1 MRAFAWPGDD
11 AVDFFKKGSFKGLI
25 LVYALWLTSTSLGAS
40 LFEVYFYN
48 LGLSIPGIYLAD
60 SLWFL
65 GSLLVIPLFRGFRA
79 RDFMLAGI
87 AISFV
92 SVGILLLDPSPS
104 AAIPFRLLIGVTNL
118 FFWAPFNILYY
129 EFRKGDNAALGAVYY
144 AIGPVLS
151 LFTPAIA
158 GFLAASIGFPIL
170 FALAMLSFALTFAA
184 TFLLIENKG
193 YGYSFISCIRS
204 ISGLRSLIFME
215 GFAGMA
221 ITSITL
227 NVMLL
232 LFENHPA
239 GFGLFTSLVT
249 VFAVAASLVTARLSD
264 RLKRRREFLLPLV
277 ALFSLASVFASQSHD
292 VLSFFVGFGLVS
304 FFSRIFYPLPLA
316 LVVDNSKS
324 LVESMVGR
332 EIFLN
337 LGRLCGG
344 ILGWLVLLRA
354 DISTVLL
361 LQGLFLFAYVP
372 IFENRKRKLSSH

>member
-1 MRAFAWPGDD
+1 MASN
-11 AVDFFKKGSFKGLI
+11 FKNLMI
-25 LVYALWLTSTSLGAS
+25 VYALWLASTSLGFS
-40 LFEVYFYN
+40 LFEVYFFN
-48 LGLSIPGIYLAD
+48 LGVSIPGIYLAD

-92 SVGILLLDPSPS
+92 SVGLLLLQPAPI
-104 AAIPFRLLIGVTNL
+104 AAIAFRLLIGVTNL
-118 FFWAPFNILYY
+118 FFWAPFNTLYY
-129 EFRKGDNAALGAVYY
+129 EYRKGDNAAMGAMYY
-144 AIGPVLS
+144 AVSPILS

-158 GFLAASIGFPIL
+158 GFFASSFGFPL
-170 FALAMLSFALTFAA
+170 LYGLAMLTFAA
-184 TFLLIENKG
+184 TFVAAFFLIENKG
-193 YGYSFISCIRS
+193 YRYSAASCIRS

-221 ITSITL
+221 ITSISL

-232 LFENHPA
+232 LFENRPE
-239 GFGLFTSLVT
+239 GFGLFTSFVT
-249 VFAVAASLVTARLSD
+249 VFAVAASFVTARLSD
-264 RLKRRREFLLPLV
+264 KVKRRREFILPLV
-277 ALFSLASVFASQSHD
+277 ALFSVAAVFASQSHD
-292 VLSFFVGFGLVS
+292 LLSFFIGFGLVS
-304 FFSRIFYPLPLA
+304 FISRIFYPLPLA

-344 ILGWLVLLRA
+344 LLGYLVLLQT

-361 LQGLFLFAYVP
+361 LQGLLLFAYVP
-372 IFENRKRKLSSH
+372 IFENRKMKLSSH